1 METKVNKGHLRGG
14 AYLIEETAS
23 GAIFIPEET
32 DEEQRMVRQMVRDF
46 TEQVGNRGAELGEQ
60 VALMRMAGELGLLRS
75 HIPEPYGG
83 MPMSV
88 NTNTVISEELGR
100 IGGGFTTTIAAHTGI
115 GMLPILYFGTEEQKR
130 RYLPKLAS
138 GEWRASYCLTEPG
151 SGSDA
156 LAAKTRADL
165 SADGRQYLLS
175 GQKMWISNAGFA
187 DLFIVFAQVAGE
199 HFTGFIVERGAT
211 GLTVGAEERKMG
223 IKGSSTRQ
231 VFFDQVAVPVEN
243 VLGEVGKGHL
253 IAFNTLNIGRF
264 KLGVMCVGGSKRA
277 AEETVRYAL
286 ARQQFGQPI
295 AAFGAIRHKLAEQA
309 IRIFALESAC
319 YRISDLLQREEAA
332 LVAAGAD
339 PAEAMRKAAEE
350 YAIEC
355 AIAKVYGSEV
365 SDFVVDEMVQVHGG
379 NGYSEEYPAA
389 GAYRDA
395 RINRIYEGT
404 NEINRLLMVTQLVKR
419 AMKGQLDL
427 ASPAWSVQRELASM
441 PVPETGSG
449 PYAAE
454 RKALTD
460 FRKML
465 LMTAG
470 AAMKRQ
476 LDGEL
481 DLREEQE
488 IVMNVADMMT
498 EIFVAESL
506 LLRVERLQGMSG
518 GVRHAPQSVY
528 EAMLRVFFSDAGHR
542 MVRYASDAL
551 ASFAEGDL
559 LRTFLMGVRRFS
571 KYPAVNV
578 KEARRLVAGHLTTAG
593 DYRL

>member
-1 METKVNKGHLRGG
+1 METAIDKGHLQGG
-14 AYLIEETAS
+14 AFLVEESAV
-23 GAIFIPEET
+23 GAVFTPEDM

-46 TEQVGNRGAELGEQ
+46 TVQVGNRGGELGEQ
-60 VALMRMAGELGLLRS
+60 VGLMRMAGELGLLRS
-75 HIPEPYGG
+75 HLPEAYGG
-83 MPMSV
+83 MPLST
-88 NTNTVISEELGR
+88 NTNSVISEELGR

-115 GMLPILYFGTEEQKR
+115 GMLPILYFGTEEQKL

-165 SADGRQYLLS
+165 TADGRHYRIS

-187 DLFIVFAQVAGE
+187 DLFIVFAQVGGDR
-199 HFTGFIVERGAT
+199 FTGFIVERDVP

-243 VLGEVGKGHL
+243 VLGSVGKGHL
-253 IAFNTLNIGRF
+253 IAFSTLNIGRY

-277 AEETVRYAL
+277 VGETVRYAME
-286 ARQQFGQPI
+286 RHQFGQPI
-295 AAFGAIRHKLAEQA
+295 AAFGAIRHKIAEQA
-309 IRIFALESAC
+309 IRTFALESAC

-332 LVAAGAD
+332 LAAAGAD
-339 PAEAMRKAAEE
+339 AAEAMRKAAEE

-365 SDFVVDEMVQVHGG
+365 SDFVVDELVQVHGG

-389 GAYRDA
+389 AAYRDA

-404 NEINRLLMVTQLVKR
+404 NEINRLLMVSQLVKR

-427 ASPAWSVQRELASM
+427 TGPAWAVQKELASM
-441 PVPETGSG
+441 PVPATGQG
-449 PYAAE
+449 PYAEE
-454 RKALTD
+454 RRALAD
-460 FRKML
+460 FRKMM

-470 AAMKRQ
+470 GAMKKQ
-476 LDGEL
+476 LDGQL

-506 LLRVERLQGMSG
+506 LLRVERLHGLPEEG
-518 GVRHAPQSVY
+518 KLAPQAVH
-528 EAMLRVFFSDAGHR
+528 EAILRVFFHDATRR
-542 MVRYASDAL
+542 MVRFAEDAL

-571 KYPAVNV
+571 KYPPVNV
-578 KEARRLVAGHLTTAG
+578 KEARRLVAGQLISAG
-593 DYRL
+593 GYRL